1 VDIKQTELGLLLALH
16 ALLDHENVS
25 LAAKQ
30 IGITQP
36 AMSAQLKRLRDLFND
51 PLLVPSGRR
60 LVATTRARA
69 LQNDLHAHL
78 QGLNALVRNHT
89 VFDPV
94 SSETTFRL
102 IGTDYVHAVLAAP
115 LQKLLAAEAPGARA
129 AFLAFDPKT
138 LWSSLEAETADLALA
153 TGMSLP
159 EAKRQS
165 ALTEDFQVIMSKTH
179 PLVGQPMTLEGFC
192 AFPHILVSPEGGG
205 FIGATDRVLKETGH
219 KRRVAISLPSFL
231 LAPALVSSSDAL
243 CMMPSRLAK
252 LHEANVACS
261 RSPFPSPVFDVDLM
275 WHPRRQNDP
284 AHKWFRGQI
293 RRLAQ
298 GL

>member
-1 VDIKQTELGLLLALH
+1 MDIKQTELGLLLALN

-78 QGLNALVRNHT
+78 QGLNALLRDHT
-89 VFDPV
+89 VFDPA

-115 LQKLLAAEAPGARA
+115 VQNMLAAEAPNARL
-129 AFLAFDPKT
+129 AFLAFDP
-138 LWSSLEAETADLALA
+138 
-153 TGMSLP
+153 
-159 EAKRQS
+159 
-165 ALTEDFQVIMSKTH
+165 
-179 PLVGQPMTLEGFC
+179 
-192 AFPHILVSPEGGG
+192 
-205 FIGATDRVLKETGH
+205 
-219 KRRVAISLPSFL
+219 
-231 LAPALVSSSDAL
+231 
-243 CMMPSRLAK
+243 
-252 LHEANVACS
+252 
-261 RSPFPSPVFDVDLM
+261 
-275 WHPRRQNDP
+275 
-284 AHKWFRGQI
+284 
-293 RRLAQ
+293 
-298 GL
+298 